1 MFRKLNLRHIMFAQV
16 GKLTGMITKTDIVAL
31 STAHFVHRGALAE
44 ERNTSGK
51 LYLFPFL
58 TSGRR

>member
-1 MFRKLNLRHIMFAQV
+1 MFAQA

-44 ERNTSGK
+44 ERTTSYK
-51 LYLFPFL
+51 
-58 TSGRR
+58 